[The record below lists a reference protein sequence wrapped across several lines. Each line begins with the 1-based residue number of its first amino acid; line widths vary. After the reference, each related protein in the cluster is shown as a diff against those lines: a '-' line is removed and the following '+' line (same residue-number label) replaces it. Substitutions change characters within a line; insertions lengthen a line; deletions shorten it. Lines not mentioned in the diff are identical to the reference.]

1 VVLARG
7 RAQAGARAPLHP
19 LTRRRHAASLGPHAG
34 RVRLIEM
41 TVGVPGCVPG
51 FEGIP
56 RLILISDGLPR
67 SFSGNPA
74 EMNLALAAIGP

>member
-1 VVLARG
+1 MVLARG

-41 TVGVPGCVPG
+41 TLRRALLRRFPYAI
-51 FEGIP
+51 FFK
-56 RLILISDGLPR
+56 DGESNIIVFAVLHQARDVTPL
-67 SFSGNPA
+67 A
-74 EMNLALAAIGP
+74 ERTR